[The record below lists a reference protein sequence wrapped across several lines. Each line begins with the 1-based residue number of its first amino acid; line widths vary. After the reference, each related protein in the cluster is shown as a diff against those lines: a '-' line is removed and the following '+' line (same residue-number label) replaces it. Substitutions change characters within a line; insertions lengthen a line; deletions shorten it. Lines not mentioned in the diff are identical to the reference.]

1 MIIVADA
8 TKSAC
13 RQGPVATFLII
24 QIGSA
29 AQKTGMHKQ
38 QQGLD

>member
-1 MIIVADA
+1 MIIVAAA
-8 TKSAC
+8 TKPAC
-13 RQGPVATFLII
+13 RQGPIVTFLII

-38 QQGLD
+38 QQVLD